1 MSVLCRF
8 SKFAKVSYKRKR
20 SVRVIFILR
29 ENMVHQYFSKRERQ
43 HISDLQKQH
52 SGVNNSKENMKSVE
66 FPLSVPMQKINRHPC
81 FYPVFDRKE
90 TIRLLMRARVER
102 FMLLFDEE
110 VSKRACPPA
119 GQCP

>member
-20 SVRVIFILR
+20 NVRVIFILR

-43 HISDLQKQH
+43 HISDLQKHISDLQKQH
-52 SGVNNSKENMKSVE
+52 SGVKNSKENMKSVE
-66 FPLSVPMQKINRHPC
+66 LPLSVPMQKINRHPC

-90 TIRLLMRARVER
+90 TIRLLMQARV
-102 FMLLFDEE
+102 
-110 VSKRACPPA
+110 
-119 GQCP
+119 